1 MLQKTSL
8 RRAVV
13 ATTLVAFASTAMPA
27 VSYAGI
33 IGTAEVLRAEAPA
46 AERAANLAKIQAGLA
61 RADVRAQ
68 LEKFGV
74 DSASAADRAAALDD
88 AQLAQLAG
96 NMDRLPAG
104 GDGGILVVIGVVFV
118 VLVILDYVGA
128 VDIFK
133 KR

>member
-1 MLQKTSL
+1 MFQKNCV
-8 RRAVV
+8 RRTVLA
-13 ATTLVAFASTAMPA
+13 ATLVAFATTAMPA

-33 IGTAEVLRAEAPA
+33 IGTAEALRAEAPA
-46 AERAANLAKIQAGLA
+46 AERAANLAKVEAGLA

-68 LEKFGV
+68 LEQYGV
-74 DSASAADRAAALDD
+74 DPAQAAERAAALDD

-96 NMDRLPAG
+96 RIDSLPAG

-128 VDIFK
+128 IDIFK